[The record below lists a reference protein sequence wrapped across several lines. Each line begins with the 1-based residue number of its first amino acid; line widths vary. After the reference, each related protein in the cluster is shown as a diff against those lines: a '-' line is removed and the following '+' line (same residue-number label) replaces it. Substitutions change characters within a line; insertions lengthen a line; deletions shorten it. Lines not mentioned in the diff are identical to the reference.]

1 MSCAATAGPGSAS
14 LPGERGKVEALRKQ
28 LAAAGTDFDA
38 NITRATAVVEYA
50 AEELEGVPEAFLA
63 QESLRDGE
71 GRYRVR
77 AEIAWHYLA
86 VMENARRE
94 DSRRRME
101 EARHGLAAGS
111 NIGILGRM
119 LRLRREIAGRLGY
132 ASWAD
137 YRTEVRMAGRGEAAA
152 GFLKEL
158 SSGLEGKFRQELE
171 GWRRMKAADSGDPGA
186 AVRSWDWRYYARR
199 EVRER
204 LDVDKEALRAWFPY
218 EAVRDGL
225 FSLAEQLFSLEAAPL
240 AGAPSWAEGV
250 EAWLVSDAGGPPLGV
265 LYLDMFPREGK
276 FRHFAQFGLIGGR
289 RLSGGGYQCPCAAL
303 VCNFPP
309 PSSGRPSLLS
319 HDEVLTLFHEFGH
332 ALHSLLARSEFSE
345 FSGTSVPRDFVEVPS
360 QLMERWAWDQETLEG
375 FAAHWREPGRPME
388 PGTIERLHRA
398 RLASVGT
405 HYRRQ
410 AAFGLLDL
418 AFHGPEAP
426 ADPLALS
433 REILSRIFLP
443 PPPGGAFVA
452 GFGHLNGYDAGYYG
466 YAWSDAIV
474 ADLDT
479 VFGGSSR
486 ARRDPRAGA
495 PPAGGDPG
503 SGRLPRSSPVRR
515 ALPGPAPL
523 PGSVPGVPRDRP
535 LPPLPDAPARRGD
548 GDARSIGAVPGCPS
562 TAARLFCPPRASAAC
577 AGRAFPV
584 RFPARGG
591 VPSGSRPDRFGRGG
605 RIPVGWGPLERA
617 RPAHVRS
624 GRGLPL
630 PILPSWGPV
639 RGQSQVVEHPG
650 HHRVRQLGNGGRAG
664 VEGGAGRDQRGPGQ
678 EQLLH
683 VSDVDQAVG
692 RLSGNQDQLPAL
704 LEHHVGR
711 P

>member
-1 MSCAATAGPGSAS
+1 MAREPQDLERAAGRARRAGRRLQLPSFETDPDRLGGALEEALAEAGRQLDGLVSRKRGSLDFDSSLGALDRVGHDTGQVAARIHLLQEAS
-14 LPGERGKVEALRKQ
+14 PDPALRDRARDLIKRYQDWAVSLEYREDVYRAIGAYAESGPALEGERKRLLEHVLRSYRRAGLGLPPGERGKVEALRKQ

-486 ARRDPRAGA
+486 ARRDPALGRRLREEILEV
-495 PPAGGDPG
+495 GDSRDPVQ
-503 SGRLPRSSPVRR
+503 SVERFLGRPRSLAPFLESLGIGSP
-515 ALPGPAPL
+515 
-523 PGSVPGVPRDRP
+523 S
-535 LPPLPDAPARRGD
+535 
-548 GDARSIGAVPGCPS
+548 SS
-562 TAARLFCPPRASAAC
+562 
-577 AGRAFPV
+577 
-584 RFPARGG
+584 
-591 VPSGSRPDRFGRGG
+591 
-605 RIPVGWGPLERA
+605 
-617 RPAHVRS
+617 
-624 GRGLPL
+624 
-630 PILPSWGPV
+630 
-639 RGQSQVVEHPG
+639 
-650 HHRVRQLGNGGRAG
+650 
-664 VEGGAGRDQRGPGQ
+664 
-678 EQLLH
+678 
-683 VSDVDQAVG
+683 
-692 RLSGNQDQLPAL
+692 
-704 LEHHVGR
+704 
-711 P
+711 